1 MNGALDIHR
10 ELLGRDIRHE
20 IIRLPRV
27 VLQADE
33 IADVLGIDP
42 DHVVSVRL
50 FVADERVIAVAV
62 PSSRRPLTS
71 SVLQAAGARTLRD
84 ATAQEINESTRYA
97 AGLVSPLLL
106 PPDLPLFVDARL
118 GRHDVLYTA
127 TGESGT
133 ALAIATADL
142 LVTSAARVAD
152 LTSPSLADSLAVSID
167 LEV

>member
-27 VLQADE
+27 ILQADE
-33 IADVLGIDP
+33 LADLLGVDP
-42 DHVVSVRL
+42 DQVVTVRL
-50 FVADERVIAVAV
+50 FVADDQVIAVAV
-62 PSSRRPLTS
+62 PSGRWPVTR
-71 SVLQAAGARTLRD
+71 SVLRATGARTLRD

-106 PPDLPLFVDARL
+106 PLDLPLFVDARL
-118 GRHDVLYTA
+118 GRHDLLYTA

-133 ALAIATADL
+133 ALAIPTADL
-142 LVTSAARVAD
+142 LVTSGARVAD
-152 LTSPSLADSLAVSID
+152 LTGVSLADSLDVPID